1 MATRP
6 PACACSRS
14 PTAPG
19 PRARRRRSTRS
30 RRPRAVRA
38 TRATPRTSSRSTRA
52 SPASSDGAALLA
64 LGVQPRP
71 DRKRAGEPLQRAAA
85 GGDSGSGPA
94 AQHLPPGAA
103 RGDRGLRDRRRPHLL
118 RRGRGEQR
126 ARARARRAPEQG
138 RLDPRTLAEPIGRL
152 VETARQRE
160 GRIRD
165 AIERAEL
172 PYTEVSDEVDRFIR
186 AMEGTA
192 ARAQLLYEALSESP
206 PIGVEQRLGQVR
218 GDRGKEELTRAL
230 ETQLTV
236 LRRMEAQLER
246 FFTEMERILVELD
259 TVRGNLVSVSAS
271 TESVNQQ
278 RLASEVRE
286 LREELSAVAEGM
298 SEAYEQPS
306 KAAG

>member
-1 MATRP
+1 MARP
-6 PACACSRS
+6 YSRS
-14 PTAPG
+14 EFN
-19 PRARRRRSTRS
+19 RALIANALVSPFNVLLLAAILVAGLLLDTFLLVLPVAIVVYGIAAARTYFDEDEANSVLERERGRRRR
-30 RRPRAVRA
+30 
-38 TRATPRTSSRSTRA
+38 
-52 SPASSDGAALLA
+52 AL
-64 LGVQPRP
+64 
-71 DRKRAGEPLQRAAA
+71 
-85 GGDSGSGPA
+85 
-94 AQHLPPGAA
+94 
-103 RGDRGLRDRRRPHLL
+103 
-118 RRGRGEQR
+118 
-126 ARARARRAPEQG
+126 EQG

-206 PIGVEQRLGQVR
+206 PTGVEQRLGQVR
-218 GDRGKEELTRAL
+218 GDRGKEDLTRAL

-246 FFTEMERILVELD
+246 FFNEMERILVELD

-298 SEAYEQPS
+298 SEAYEQPG